1 MISDNDL
8 KIAAEKA
15 STAILETLPEVE
27 HEFSPEHERQIAA
40 IGRKAR
46 LKKVLSA
53 AAVILLVI
61 IAGGVGVLTFSPEAR
76 AELESTWNR
85 LIGND
90 GWPSYINGEEASA
103 SALMYRPTWL
113 PDGYE
118 VLSENADFGIIE
130 YRNGLSAITYGCTS
144 SSADF
149 LSAVE
154 CTSHEVTV
162 GGTTATVYVPVENEF
177 NYTRK
182 TLAFIKGGCLITIT
196 ADLDEPELIK
206 IAESVK
212 LSDN

>member
-15 STAILETLPEVE
+15 STAILAALPEAE
-27 HEFSPEHERQIAA
+27 HEFSPEHERKIAA

-46 LKKVLSA
+46 LKKV
-53 AAVILLVI
+53 
-61 IAGGVGVLTFSPEAR
+61 
-76 AELESTWNR
+76 
-85 LIGND
+85 
-90 GWPSYINGEEASA
+90 
-103 SALMYRPTWL
+103 
-113 PDGYE
+113 
-118 VLSENADFGIIE
+118 
-130 YRNGLSAITYGCTS
+130 
-144 SSADF
+144 

-182 TLAFIKGGCLITIT
+182 TLAFIKGGCLITIA

-212 LSDN
+212 LSGK

>member
-15 STAILETLPEVE
+15 SAAILEALPEVE
-27 HEFSPEHERQIAA
+27 HEFSPEHERKIAA

-46 LKKVLSA
+46 LKKVLST

-76 AELESTWNR
+76 AGLESTWNR

-90 GWPSYINGEEASA
+90 GWPSYINGETNTSA
-103 SALMYRPTWL
+103 IMYRPTWL
-113 PDGYE
+113 PDGFE
-118 VLSENADFGIIE
+118 KLNENADFGIIE
-130 YRNGLSAITYGCTS
+130 YRNGLAAITYGCTS
-144 SSADF
+144 SSEDF

-162 GGTTATVYVPVENEF
+162 GGTTATVYVPVENEL
-177 NYTRK
+177 NYTKK

-196 ADLDEPELIK
+196 ADLSEPELIK

-212 LSDN
+212 LSEN

>member
-15 STAILETLPEVE
+15 STAILAALPEAE

-118 VLSENADFGIIE
+118 KLNENADFGIIE
-130 YRNGLSAITYGCTS
+130 YRNGLSAITYGSTS

-162 GGTTATVYVPVENEF
+162 GGTTATVYVPVENEL
-177 NYTRK
+177 YYSKK

-212 LSDN
+212 ISEN

>member
-15 STAILETLPEVE
+15 STAILAALPEVE

-46 LKKVLSA
+46 LKKVLST
-53 AAVILLVI
+53 AAVILLII
-61 IAGGVGVLTFSPEAR
+61 IAGGIGVLTFSPEAR

-85 LIGND
+85 LIGDD
-90 GWPSYINGEEASA
+90 GWPTYINGKKASA
-103 SALMYRPTWL
+103 PALMYRPTWL
-113 PDGYE
+113 PEGYE

-182 TLAFIKGGCLITIT
+182 TLTFIKGGCLITIA

-212 LSDN
+212 LSGK

>member
-15 STAILETLPEVE
+15 STAILETLPEAE

-40 IGRKAR
+40 IGQKAR

-90 GWPSYINGEEASA
+90 GWPTYVNGEEAST
-103 SALMYRPTWL
+103 SALVYRPTWL

-118 VLSENADFGIIE
+118 KLNENADFGIIE
-130 YRNGLSAITYGCTS
+130 YRKGLAAITYGCTS
-144 SSADF
+144 SSEDF

-154 CTSHEVTV
+154 CTSHKVTV
-162 GGTTATVYVPVENEF
+162 GGTTATVYVPVENEL
-177 NYTRK
+177 YYSKK
-182 TLAFIKGGCLITIT
+182 TLAFLKGGCLITIT
-196 ADLDEPELIK
+196 ADLSEPELIK

-212 LSDN
+212 ISGN

>member
-15 STAILETLPEVE
+15 STAILEALPEAE
-27 HEFSPEHERQIAA
+27 HEFSAEHERKIAA

-46 LKKVLSA
+46 LKKALST
-53 AAVILLVI
+53 AAVILLII
-61 IAGGVGVLTFSPEAR
+61 IAAGAGVLTFSPEAR
-76 AELESTWNR
+76 AGLESTWNR

-90 GWPSYINGEEASA
+90 GWPTYINGEEVNA
-103 SALMYRPTWL
+103 SALIYCPTWL

-118 VLSENADFGIIE
+118 KIDENADFG
-130 YRNGLSAITYGCTS
+130 S
-144 SSADF
+144 
-149 LSAVE
+149 
-154 CTSHEVTV
+154 
-162 GGTTATVYVPVENEF
+162 TTATVYVPVENEY
-177 NYTRK
+177 NYTKK

-196 ADLDEPELIK
+196 ADLSEPKLIK